1 MSESAVFKGFAEG
14 EILQVG
20 FPDAF
25 FRDLLPLI
33 DDLLEL
39 KITMYIFWFLSQ
51 LEDKS
56 YYIRSVDFAEDEAL
70 MQVLGGPTNV
80 AEALKKAV
88 KRGTLLKVDIT
99 TQSPMAGTYYFLNS
113 PHGRAAVEAIGQ
125 GKFRFND
132 SSRKGISLG
141 KMKPN
146 IFKLYEE
153 NIGAIT
159 PMMAEILKEDEERYP
174 SLWITE
180 AIQIAVQRNVRNWK
194 YIQAILESWQK
205 EGRDGKDR
213 QNAKRDGK
221 TYWERWLERRD

>member
-1 MSESAVFKGFAEG
+1 MSKPAVFKGFADG

-56 YYIRSVDFAEDEAL
+56 GYIRLVDFAEDEAL
-70 MQVLGGPTNV
+70 MQMLDSPTNV
-80 AEALKKAV
+80 TEVLNKAV

-99 TQSPMAGTYYFLNS
+99 QSPAAGIYYFLNS
-113 PHGRAAVEAIGQ
+113 PHGRAAVEEIRHGR
-125 GKFRFND
+125 FRFNG

-141 KMKPN
+141 KKKPN

-174 SLWITE
+174 SLWIVE
-180 AIQIAVQRNVRNWK
+180 AIQIAVQRNARNWK
-194 YIQAILESWQK
+194 YVQAILESWQK

-213 QNAKRDGK
+213 QNAKRDGT
-221 TYWERWLERRD
+221 TYRESWLGKEN